1 MIFKSILQWITSWW
15 EFGCNEG
22 WVPLSIKRL
31 GWSVKIR
38 SIQEEF
44 SKICVG
50 FDISFLKP

>member
-50 FDISFLKP
+50 SDISFLKP